1 MLKNLK
7 SIHTSIWICMIMPVF
22 IDDDSD
28 IVNDAKMIMGILL
41 FVKERR

>member
-1 MLKNLK
+1 
-7 SIHTSIWICMIMPVF
+7 MIMPVF

-41 FVKERR
+41 IVKERRYLNERNI